1 MPSPVMNLA
10 WIDSFLAV
18 AEYGSMTAA
27 ADALHLSQ
35 PRISSHIA
43 SLESH
48 LGVTLFDRRARG
60 SNLTTLGA
68 VFHARAVS
76 ATEELRRGLDELAA
90 AQNTLRGR
98 VHIGSY
104 PGASAVLVAPVLE
117 RFRVQYP
124 DVEVTLVEGDSH
136 PIASALSAGEIDWAL
151 LAADVPIDADDL
163 VLRPL
168 CREKVV
174 LVRPVSSGPQRAP
187 AVELEHLRDSHVIV
201 SGFPSQQITDYVD
214 RLRAAGVGDSRV
226 SVMAMPT
233 TIVALVRA
241 GMGVGVLGAFAASVS
256 TDSRTMAVDLPGDVW
271 HRDVL
276 IAHRRGHPV
285 SPGGDAFIRMLRADL
300 HSLTVGLT
308 A

>member
-1 MPSPVMNLA
+1 MPGPIINLA
-10 WIDSFLAV
+10 WIESFLAV

-27 ADALHLSQ
+27 ANALHLSQ

-60 SNLTTLGA
+60 SNLTKLGA

-90 AQNTLRGR
+90 AQNTLRGSMR
-98 VHIGSY
+98 VGSY

-124 DVEVTLVEGDSH
+124 EVEVTLVEGDSH

-151 LAADVPIDADDL
+151 LAADVPIDDENLA
-163 VLRPL
+163 LRPL
-168 CREKVV
+168 CKEKVV
-174 LVRPVSSGPQRAP
+174 LVRPVSFGSQRLPSA
-187 AVELEHLRDSHVIV
+187 ELEYLRDSHVIV
-201 SGFPSQQITDYVD
+201 SGYPSQQITDYVD

-256 TDSRTMAVDLPGDVW
+256 TDARTLAVDLPADIW
-271 HRDVL
+271 HRDVV

-285 SPGGDAFIRMLRADL
+285 SPSSEAFIEMLLAEL

>member
-1 MPSPVMNLA
+1 MPATVLSLV

-27 ADALHLSQ
+27 ADVLHLSQ
-35 PRISSHIA
+35 PRVSSHIA
-43 SLESH
+43 SLEAH
-48 LGVTLFDRRARG
+48 LGVALFDRQARG
-60 SNLTTLGA
+60 SSLTSLGA
-68 VFHARAVS
+68 IFHARAV
-76 ATEELRRGLDELAA
+76 AAAEELRRGLDELTA

-98 VHIGSY
+98 VQIGSY
-104 PGASAVLVAPVLE
+104 PGASAVLIAPVLE

-136 PIASALSAGEIDWAL
+136 PIAAALSAGEVDWAL

-174 LVRPVSSGPQRAP
+174 LVRPVGLGPPRSP
-187 AVELEHLRDSHVIV
+187 AAELEHLRDSHVIV

-214 RLRAAGVGDSRV
+214 RLREAGVGDSRV

-256 TDSRTMAVDLPGDVW
+256 TDARTVAVDLPADVW
-271 HRDVL
+271 QRDVM
-276 IAHRRGHPV
+276 IASRHGHPL
-285 SPGGDAFIRMLRADL
+285 SPGSEMFIRMLQNEL
-300 HSLTVGLT
+300 VSLTVGLT